1 MQANTHTAV
10 NDVQLL
16 PQCGY
21 SSGATHLLMLQC
33 ISEMRMIASAHRAL
47 QCYHRRSSTTAV
59 VTAQLLHTQCAANVV
74 ADPTA

>member
-10 NDVQLL
+10 SDVQLL

-33 ISEMRMIASAHRAL
+33 ISEMRMVAYAHRAL
-47 QCYHRRSSTTAV
+47 QLYHRLSSTTV
-59 VTAQLLHTQCAANVV
+59 VWSDRVRQCAANVV